1 MQIKLFIFNKKYW
14 VLSHGNQRKNNNC
27 LNCNAVVENRFC
39 SVCGQENIEP
49 AEGIGHFVFHF
60 FNDITHFDSKFFST
74 LKKLLFS
81 PGALSA
87 AYRQGQRVSFLN
99 PIRMYLFSSFLFFL
113 VFFASVNFSNAI
125 KIDTIEPFEIE
136 QVDSAASAK
145 FLNKTKQELP
155 KSKAESKKRPDK
167 QKQDFRLSEYENSTV
182 YDSLLKTGTLEH
194 GWLRQRFERKKM
206 LISEKYKGDQ
216 VSFLKVM
223 VDVFMHSFPQML
235 FVSLP
240 LFAFGLQLLYWRRKE
255 YYYVSHAIFT
265 IHYYIFILAVLLIT
279 IGFSKVFEFL
289 NLRWPDILGSLIS
302 LMIFFYLYK
311 AMRRF
316 YNQGRGITIVKFLL
330 LLFWLLIIT
339 GVLTSIF
346 ILFSFF
352 KI

>member
-49 AEGIGHFVFHF
+49 AEGVGHFVFHF

-113 VFFASVNFSNAI
+113 VFFASVNFSNI
-125 KIDTIEPFEIE
+125 
-136 QVDSAASAK
+136 
-145 FLNKTKQELP
+145 TKQELP
-155 KSKAESKKRPDK
+155 KTKAESKKRPDK
-167 QKQDFRLSEYENSTV
+167 KKDDFRLSEYENPIV

-223 VDVFMHSFPQML
+223 ADVFMHSFPQML

-240 LFAFGLQLLYWRRKE
+240 LFAFGLQLLYLRRKE

-265 IHYYIFILAVLLIT
+265 IHYYIFILTVLLIT

-289 NLRWPDILGSLIS
+289 NLRWPDIFAGLIS
-302 LMIFFYLYK
+302 LIIFFYLYK

-330 LLFWLLIIT
+330 LLFWILIIT
-339 GVLTSIF
+339 GVLTTIF

>member
-49 AEGIGHFVFHF
+49 AEGVGHFVFHF

-113 VFFASVNFSNAI
+113 VFFASVNFSNI
-125 KIDTIEPFEIE
+125 
-136 QVDSAASAK
+136 
-145 FLNKTKQELP
+145 TKQELP
-155 KSKAESKKRPDK
+155 KTKAESKKRPDK
-167 QKQDFRLSEYENSTV
+167 KKDDFRLSEYENPIV

-223 VDVFMHSFPQML
+223 ADVFMHSFPQML

-289 NLRWPDILGSLIS
+289 NLRWPDIFGGLIS
-302 LMIFFYLYK
+302 LVIFFYLYK

-330 LLFWLLIIT
+330 LLFWILIIT
-339 GVLTSIF
+339 GVLTTIF

>member
-49 AEGIGHFVFHF
+49 AEGVGHFVFHF

-87 AYRQGQRVSFLN
+87 AYRLGQRVNFLN

-113 VFFASVNFSNAI
+113 VFFALVNFSNI
-125 KIDTIEPFEIE
+125 
-136 QVDSAASAK
+136 
-145 FLNKTKQELP
+145 TKQELP
-155 KSKAESKKRPDK
+155 KTKAESKKRPDK
-167 QKQDFRLSEYENSTV
+167 KKDDFRLSEYENPIV

-289 NLRWPDILGSLIS
+289 NLRWPDIFGGLIS
-302 LMIFFYLYK
+302 LVIFFYLYK

-330 LLFWLLIIT
+330 LLFWILIIT
-339 GVLTSIF
+339 GVLTTIF

>member
-49 AEGIGHFVFHF
+49 AEGVGHFVFHF

-113 VFFASVNFSNAI
+113 VFFASVNFSNI
-125 KIDTIEPFEIE
+125 
-136 QVDSAASAK
+136 
-145 FLNKTKQELP
+145 TKQELP

-167 QKQDFRLSEYENSTV
+167 KKDDFRLSEYENPIV

-223 VDVFMHSFPQML
+223 ADVFMHSFPQML

-240 LFAFGLQLLYWRRKE
+240 LFAFGLQLLYLRRKE

-265 IHYYIFILAVLLIT
+265 IHYYIFILTVLLIT

-289 NLRWPDILGSLIS
+289 NLRWPDIFAGLIS
-302 LMIFFYLYK
+302 LIIFFYLYK

-330 LLFWLLIIT
+330 LLFWILIIT
-339 GVLTSIF
+339 GVLTTIF

>member
-49 AEGIGHFVFHF
+49 AEGVGHFVFHF

-87 AYRQGQRVSFLN
+87 AYRLGQRVNFLN

-113 VFFASVNFSNAI
+113 VFFASVNFSNI
-125 KIDTIEPFEIE
+125 
-136 QVDSAASAK
+136 
-145 FLNKTKQELP
+145 TKQELP
-155 KSKAESKKRPDK
+155 KTKAESKKRPDK
-167 QKQDFRLSEYENSTV
+167 KKDDFRLSEYENPIV

-223 VDVFMHSFPQML
+223 ADVFMHSFPQML

-240 LFAFGLQLLYWRRKE
+240 LFAFGLQLLYLRRKE

-265 IHYYIFILAVLLIT
+265 IHYYIFILTVLLIT

-289 NLRWPDILGSLIS
+289 NLRWPDIFPGLIS
-302 LMIFFYLYK
+302 LIIFFYLYK

-330 LLFWLLIIT
+330 LLFWLLIMT
-339 GVLTSIF
+339 GVLTTIF